1 MYLILILRSFTKN
14 PATVQ
19 RAWIF
24 PIKRLIQEAGR
35 RLLIWGMRPVEFVS
49 REIVILLGGVK
60 RIGQVAEML
69 VTFMALVYIVLA
81 LGVIVL
87 NYRNI
92 PGVFAAIFEGA
103 FNPASITGGAVGSF
117 FMKFTHLS

>member
-1 MYLILILRSFTKN
+1 M
-14 PATVQ
+14 
-19 RAWIF
+19 
-24 PIKRLIQEAGR
+24 
-35 RLLIWGMRPVEFVS
+35 RLLIWDMRPVEFVS
-49 REIVILLGGVK
+49 REIFILLGGVK
-60 RIGQVAEML
+60 RIGQVAEKL
-69 VTFMALVYIVLA
+69 VPFMALVYIVLA